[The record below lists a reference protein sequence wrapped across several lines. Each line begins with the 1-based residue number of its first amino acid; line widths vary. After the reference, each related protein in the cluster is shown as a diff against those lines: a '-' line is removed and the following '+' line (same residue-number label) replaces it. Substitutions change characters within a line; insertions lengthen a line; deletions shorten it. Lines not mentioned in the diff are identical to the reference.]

1 MRTNYV
7 LIDHENVHLEALAG
21 LDAEHFKVLLF
32 VGASQNKLAYEL
44 AAAVQK
50 MGSRAEYVKI
60 SGNGSNA
67 LDFHIAFYIG
77 QLAAQDPA
85 AYFHIISKDTGFDPL
100 IQHLRG
106 KKISVARSNSIA
118 DIPLLKASNA
128 KSASEKIDVIVGN
141 LKQRG
146 SAKPRTIKTLS
157 STISSLF
164 QKQLAEE
171 ELVPPC
177 RTAEQRLDSHERKQG
192 VLRPAVKRWALPC
205 MTFGRGH
212 QHHPLQQPSKDN
224 SP

>member
-67 LDFHIAFYIG
+67 LDFHIAFYVG
-77 QLAAQDPA
+77 QLAAQEPT
-85 AYFHIISKDTGFDPL
+85 AYFRIISKDTGFDPL

-106 KKISVARSNSIA
+106 KKISAARSSSIA

-128 KSASEKIDVIVGN
+128 KSTPEKIDVIVSN

-146 SAKPRTIKTLS
+146 SSKPRTIKTLS

-171 ELVPPC
+171 EL
-177 RTAEQRLDSHERKQG
+177 TSLLAELQNKGWILTSENK
-192 VLRPAVKRWALPC
+192 VSYALP
-205 MTFGRGH
+205 
-212 QHHPLQQPSKDN
+212 
-224 SP
+224 

>member
-7 LIDHENVHLEALAG
+7 LIDLENVQIETLPE
-21 LDAEHFKVLLF
+21 LDAEHFKVLIF
-32 VGASQNKLAYEL
+32 VGANQNKLAYEL
-44 AAAVQK
+44 VAPVQK
-50 MGSRAEYVKI
+50 MGTRAEYVKI

-77 QLAAQDPA
+77 QLATQDPT

-106 KKISVARSNSIA
+106 KKISVARSSSIA

-128 KSASEKIDVIVGN
+128 KSASEKIDVIVAN

-146 SAKPRTIKTLS
+146 AAKPRNIKTLS

-164 QKQLAEE
+164 QKQLADEE
-171 ELVPPC
+171 MASILAEL
-177 RTAEQRLDSHERKQG
+177 QG
-192 VLRPAVKRWALPC
+192 KVWILTSENKVSYALP
-205 MTFGRGH
+205 
-212 QHHPLQQPSKDN
+212 
-224 SP
+224 

>member
-7 LIDHENVHLEALAG
+7 LIDLENVQIEALAG
-21 LDAEHFKVLLF
+21 LDAERFKVLIF
-32 VGASQNKLAYEL
+32 VGANQNKLDYEL
-44 AAAVQK
+44 VAPVQK

-77 QLAAQDPA
+77 QLAAQDPK
-85 AYFHIISKDTGFDPL
+85 AYFHIISKDKGFDPL
-100 IQHLRG
+100 IQHLRS
-106 KKISVARSNSIA
+106 KKISIARSSSIA

-128 KSASEKIDVIVGN
+128 KTATEKIEVIIAN

-164 QKQLAEE
+164 QKQLADE
-171 ELVPPC
+171 EL
-177 RTAEQRLDSHERKQG
+177 TSLLAELQG
-192 VLRPAVKRWALPC
+192 KGWILTTENKVSYALP
-205 MTFGRGH
+205 
-212 QHHPLQQPSKDN
+212 
-224 SP
+224 